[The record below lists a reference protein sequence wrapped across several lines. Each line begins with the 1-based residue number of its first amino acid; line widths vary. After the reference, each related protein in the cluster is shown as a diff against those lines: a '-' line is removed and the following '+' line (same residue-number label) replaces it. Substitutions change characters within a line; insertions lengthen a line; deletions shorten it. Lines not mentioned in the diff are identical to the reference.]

1 MTSNMHF
8 EVEELP
14 SSFFKALREIERG
27 RETGVDA
34 SVPVDMETERE
45 KENRP
50 APGGASFP
58 KGAPAP
64 TGVMSD
70 GNESPSGA
78 RARRLPPSLA
88 IIRADSN
95 RADDGLRSSP
105 GVGDGGAIISHIPL
119 AFHRRD
125 VFVADTPARI
135 DALVHRIQ
143 RLCAVPGHSRVVG
156 WDIEWVVNFVAGRG
170 ERPVALTQ
178 IAVRPKPPA
187 RPLIALLRLR
197 DVPGGIT
204 PTLRAFLEDPTIR
217 KVGVQIRGDAHKMT
231 RDFGV
236 RVGGVSELRDLARA
250 VADSSGHRPASF
262 SLSALTE
269 WTLNRALPKNKGE
282 RVSNWEASTLTEE
295 QVMYAALDA
304 WASLLVYENL
314 SERAPQGAS
323 GDTQTQTERRT
334 STNERPRADS
344 GEADGWDPQVVT
356 PALSSERQTALMP
369 AKADAHRL
377 HMELGWSGV
386 EIAESKGVMASTA
399 NGYLADAIR
408 AGRAYRLGALGLKKK
423 TLASVM
429 LALDAQRKS
438 SPEVTSAAAVN
449 AALGSER
456 PTIRA
461 VRELMDEE
469 VDYASV
475 SFALA
480 HLERMELLASTRARS
495 SVSS

>member
-34 SVPVDMETERE
+34 SVPIDIETESE

-64 TGVMSD
+64 TGVISD

-88 IIRADSN
+88 INRADTN
-95 RADDGLRSSP
+95 RADDGLRSYP

-125 VFVADTPARI
+125 VVVADTPERI
-135 DALVHRIQ
+135 DALVHRIR

-156 WDIEWVVNFVAGRG
+156 WDLEWVVNFVAGRG

-178 IAVRPKPPA
+178 IAVRPRPPA
-187 RPLIALLRLR
+187 RPLVALLRLR

-204 PTLRAFLEDPTIR
+204 PTLRAFLEDPTIQ

-236 RVGGVSELRDLARA
+236 RVGAVSELRDLARA

-262 SLSALTE
+262 SLSSLTE

-282 RVSNWEASTLTEE
+282 RVSDWEASTLTEE

-304 WASLLVYENL
+304 WASLLVYESL

-323 GDTQTQTERRT
+323 GDTPTQTERRT
-334 STNERPRADS
+334 STNERPRANS

-356 PALSSERQTALMP
+356 PALSSDRQTALMP

-423 TLASVM
+423 TLAAVM
-429 LALDAQRKS
+429 LALDAHRKS
-438 SPEVTSAAAVN
+438 SPGVTSAAAVN

>member
-1 MTSNMHF
+1 MQF
-8 EVEELP
+8 EVDELP

-34 SVPVDMETERE
+34 SVPVDKETERE

-50 APGGASFP
+50 TPGGASFP
-58 KGAPAP
+58 KGAPGP
-64 TGVMSD
+64 TGVVSD
-70 GNESPSGA
+70 GNKPPSGA

-88 IIRADSN
+88 TN
-95 RADDGLRSSP
+95 RADTNRTEDGLRSSP
-105 GVGDGGAIISHIPL
+105 GDGDGGAIIPHIPL
-119 AFHRRD
+119 AFHRCD
-125 VFVADTPARI
+125 VVVADTPERI
-135 DALVHRIQ
+135 DALVHRIR

-156 WDIEWVVNFVAGRG
+156 WDLEWVVNFVAGRS

-187 RPLIALLRLR
+187 RPLVALLRLHN
-197 DVPGGIT
+197 VQGGIT
-204 PTLRAFLEDPTIR
+204 PTLRAFLEDPTIL

-236 RVGGVSELRDLARA
+236 RVGGISELRDLARA
-250 VADSSGHRPASF
+250 VADSSGRRPASF

-323 GDTQTQTERRT
+323 GDTPSKTERRT
-334 STNERPRADS
+334 STRERPRADS
-344 GEADGWDPQVVT
+344 GEADGWDQQVVT
-356 PALSSERQTALMP
+356 PALPSERQTALMP

-377 HMELGWSGV
+377 HMELGWSGI
-386 EIAESKGVMASTA
+386 EIAEAKGVMASTA

-408 AGRAYRLGALGLKKK
+408 AGKAYRLGALGLKKK
-423 TLASVM
+423 TLAAVM
-429 LALDAQRKS
+429 LALDAHRKS

-480 HLERMELLASTRARS
+480 HLERMELLSSMRARS